1 MKIKRFSIF
10 RLAIPFSLPISHNL
24 AQRQKSDALLI
35 MAESEEGLKGY
46 GEGTPRPYVTG
57 EDLDSCIAA
66 ANMLCQG
73 LTSAKVETMKDL
85 ESLLDEKAS
94 SDLAQ
99 ANPSAFCAMEL
110 SLLDLWGR
118 TCHKPLWR
126 LFARTPVQESFS
138 YSAVIPM
145 LGGPALDKLLEA
157 IKGLKMH
164 MVKVKVSGLAAGV
177 DYVRHIRNTLGT
189 QADIRVDAN
198 GAFSAEQSLEFL
210 EKTRDYNISA
220 FEQPVPK
227 DDLNGM
233 KTVTELGNVPVLADE
248 SICTAMDIKYLV
260 ENRICSGFNIRLSKC
275 KGFRNS
281 LRFWRYA
288 KQNGFICQMG
298 CHVGETAVL
307 AAAGRHFAT
316 ICEKITFLEG
326 SFSRFVLVHDLSRK
340 GVTFGMGGRATS
352 IHRPGLGIDIDESA
366 LACWGKLVAEVM

>member
-1 MKIKRFSIF
+1 MIIKKFSIF

-24 AQRQKSDALLI
+24 ARRQKSDALLI
-35 MAESEEGLKGY
+35 IAESENGQKGY

-57 EDLDSCIAA
+57 EELDSCIAA
-66 ANMLCQG
+66 ASMLCQG
-73 LTSAKVETMKDL
+73 LTGTKIENLKDL
-85 ESLLDEKAS
+85 EALLDEKAS
-94 SDLAQ
+94 SGTAR

-118 TCHKPLWR
+118 TCQKPLWR
-126 LFARTPVQESFS
+126 LFADTPARESFS

-145 LGGPALDKLLEA
+145 LKGPALDHLLDA
-157 IKGLKMH
+157 IRGLEMYT
-164 MVKVKVSGLAAGV
+164 VKVKVSGLRTGV
-177 DYVRHIRNTLGT
+177 EYVRRIRNTLGSR
-189 QADIRVDAN
+189 ANIRVDAN

-210 EKTRDYNISA
+210 EKANPFGISA

-227 DDLNGM
+227 DDLYGM
-233 KTVTELGNVPVLADE
+233 KKVTELGSVPVLADE
-248 SICTAMDIKYLV
+248 SVCTSMDLKYLV

-288 KQNGFICQMG
+288 EQHGFICQMG

-316 ICEKITFLEG
+316 ICERITFMEG
-326 SFSRFVLVHDLSRK
+326 SFSRFVLVHDLSRE
-340 GVTFGMGGRATS
+340 GVTFGRGGRATS
-352 IHRPGLGIDIDESA
+352 MHRPGLGIDIDESA
-366 LACWGKLVAEVM
+366 LARWGELVAEVM